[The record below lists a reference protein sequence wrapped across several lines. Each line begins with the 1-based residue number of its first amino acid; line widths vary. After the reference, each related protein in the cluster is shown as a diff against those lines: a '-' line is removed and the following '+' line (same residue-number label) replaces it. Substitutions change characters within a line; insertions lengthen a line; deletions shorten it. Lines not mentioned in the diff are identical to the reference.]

1 MPIEEKKKDPMVDV
15 GEIDGADVE
24 LESKENTETEAVAS
38 AEKEEPIKVE
48 EAPKEEKTVE
58 AKKEDT
64 KEIEKEAEEYS
75 EGVQRRIA
83 KLTKKWREAERQK
96 EEALRYA
103 QIIKSEKE
111 NMSKKFSALET
122 TSVKDREAKIA
133 AALEAAKSKLG
144 LAREAGDISAE
155 IEISK
160 EIAKL
165 GYEEARLSEL
175 KSQADLLPKE
185 QAQIKDIPVMQQQ
198 ASAVPENIPTD
209 SKAEK
214 WAANNRWFGTDK
226 AMTYTAFDIH
236 RQIVDEEGYDPK
248 SDEYYAEID
257 KRIRLEF
264 PHKFGTTASQTTENA
279 KPAQTVA
286 SASRSTGRTSGRKTV
301 KLTSSQVAIAK
312 KLGVPLEEYAKH
324 LTTKE
329 V

>member
-1 MPIEEKKKDPMVDV
+1 MPIEEKKKDPMIDV
-15 GEIDGADVE
+15 GETEGADIE
-24 LESKENTETEAVAS
+24 LESKENTEAVAS

-48 EAPKEEKTVE
+48 ETPKEEKTIE
-58 AKKEDT
+58 AKKEEAP

-75 EGVQRRIA
+75 ESVQRRIA

-103 QIIKSEKE
+103 QVVKTEKE

-175 KSQADLLPKE
+175 KSQAALLPKE
-185 QAQIKDIPVMQQQ
+185 QPQIKDIPVMQQQ

-209 SKAEK
+209 SKAEQ

-264 PHKFGTTASQTTENA
+264 PHKFGTNNPTESA
-279 KPAQTVA
+279 RPVQTVA
-286 SASRSTGRTSGRKTV
+286 SSKRSTKPGRKTV
-301 KLTSSQVAIAK
+301 RLTPSQVAIAK
-312 KLGVPLEEYAKH
+312 KLGVPLEEYAKQ
-324 LTTKE
+324 LNITKE